1 MPPSPINKH
10 KSIIIISGVAL
21 CGVFLLVYFAPYGLR
36 NYLEVRE
43 KIKIVNSELDEL
55 KQKNQELNDE
65 ISLLKTDANYVEK
78 IARQKLGMLKKN
90 ELLFEIPEK
99 KSNKE

>member
-10 KSIIIISGVAL
+10 KNIFVIIGVAL
-21 CGVFLLVYFAPYGLR
+21 CALLLLIYFAPYGLR
-36 NYLEVRE
+36 NYLVVRE
-43 KIKIVNSELDEL
+43 KLNLVNSELDEL
-55 KQKNQELNDE
+55 KKKNQELNDE
-65 ISLLKTDANYVEK
+65 ITLLKTDANYVEK

-90 ELLFEIPEK
+90 EILFEMPEK